1 MQELPAVLGNF
12 KRRKRINELTSVLSG
27 LGYFAVT
34 MAAIGLLYKVA
45 MAANLRRSKAEEEMG
60 RGFSASAISKNS
72 ARKGKAIEG
81 MEEGWIDMEEDDDD
95 DSPPTDEKK

>member
-1 MQELPAVLGNF
+1 MNLRVC
-12 KRRKRINELTSVLSG
+12 SG
-27 LGYFAVT
+27 LGYFAAVT

-81 MEEGWIDMEEDDDD
+81 MEEVGLIWKRMTMMTRPQRTRKSKREG
-95 DSPPTDEKK
+95 